1 MMKRSDWLDMVYVL
15 AFLVIIMA
23 IILLILHFI

>member
-1 MMKRSDWLDMVYVL
+1 MMKRSDWLDMLYVF

-23 IILLILHFI
+23 IILFILHFI